1 MKNKVSL
8 LIQKLTLPG
17 FHWQANEHSLKSFR
31 LEYEEEVKKKRA
43 KEEAKLKRQEEM
55 SKRQA
60 QMQKE
65 AQSQRREAAEK
76 KWRDRKAEDEKSKRG
91 R

>member
-1 MKNKVSL
+1 MRWGV
-8 LIQKLTLPG
+8 
-17 FHWQANEHSLKSFR
+17 HWQTNGHTLKSIR